1 MKFEDA
7 ITIQAPAEQIFSVYT
22 KVADWPVWDTG
33 TESSSIDGAFEVG
46 TTGKI
51 KPKGEPETPIELIE
65 MTANKSFTVECKI
78 PLCKMQFVHEL
89 DAEGDGTRVKN
100 VVIFSGL
107 MSRVYA
113 FLFGKKLQK
122 GMEESLQGLK
132 QHIEGAK

>member
-7 ITIQAPAEQIFSVYT
+7 ITIQAPAEQIFSVCT
-22 KVADWPVWDTG
+22 EVADWPVWDAG

-51 KPKGEPETPIELIE
+51 KPKGEPETSIEWIE
-65 MTANKSFTVECKI
+65 MTSNKSFTVECKI

-89 DAEGDGTRVKN
+89 DTQSDGTQVRN

-132 QHIEGAK
+132 QHIESAK

>member
-33 TESSSIDGAFEVG
+33 TESASIDGAFALG
-46 TTGKI
+46 ATGKI
-51 KPKGEPETPIELIE
+51 KPKGEPETPIEWIE